1 MQFYLKK
8 DYYNETIVTNQ
19 MLHLILF
26 AKNSKQTKLKKQ
38 LKTSQLTNC

>member
-8 DYYNETIVTNQ
+8 DYYNETIVTNK

-26 AKNSKQTKLKKQ
+26 AKDPKHIKFQNKLKI
-38 LKTSQLTNC
+38 SQLTNC